1 VSAQDSDAIL
11 AAARASLIDQR
22 AGGRRVATGRSIG
35 QRSAAMRRA
44 QTKRNA
50 AAAVGVVLALF
61 ITIKLAELIL
71 HGIGLMAVV
80 GIAVLVAIMMGMVFT
95 RTTPLRVPSLE
106 QLRNAPAKTL
116 VADTQVWLE
125 AQRPALPAPALNL
138 VGQIGGQLDQLATQL
153 DRLDESTP
161 AVAQVRQLVGH
172 HLPDLVGAYT
182 AIPPS
187 LRSARQGETSPDEQL
202 AVSLGKISTEID
214 SVTRQLAEGAIDK
227 LAIQN
232 RFLDYKYGGDEV
244 SGG

>member
-1 VSAQDSDAIL
+1 MAAQDSDAIL
-11 AAARASLIDQR
+11 AAARASLNNQR
-22 AGGRRVATGRSIG
+22 AGGRRVLGKPIG
-35 QRSAAMRRA
+35 QRSAAIRRA
-44 QTKRNA
+44 QTKRK
-50 AAAVGVVLALF
+50 AVLAVAVVLALF
-61 ITIKLAELIL
+61 MAMKIAGLIL
-71 HGIGLMAVV
+71 HGVGLLAIA
-80 GIAVLVAIMMGMVFT
+80 GAVLVGIIALMALT
-95 RTTPLRVPSLE
+95 RQTPIKIPSLE
-106 QLRNAPAKTL
+106 QLRAAPAKTL

-161 AVAQVRQLVGH
+161 AVAQVRQLVGQ

-187 LRSARQGETSPDEQL
+187 LRSAQQGETSPDEQL
-202 AVSLGKISTEID
+202 AASLGKISTEID

-227 LAIQN
+227 LAIHN

-244 SGG
+244 SS

>member
-1 VSAQDSDAIL
+1 MSAQDSDAIL
-11 AAARASLIDQR
+11 AAARASLNDQR
-22 AGGRRVATGRSIG
+22 AGGRRVAGKPIG
-35 QRSAAMRRA
+35 QRSAARQRRA

-50 AAAVGVVLALF
+50 LAAVAVVLALF
-61 ITIKLAELIL
+61 LAMKLAGLIL
-71 HGIGLMAVV
+71 YGIGMLAFAA
-80 GIAVLVAIMMGMVFT
+80 IAVLVGIIALTVLT
-95 RTTPLRVPSLE
+95 RAKPLRVPSLE
-106 QLRNAPAKTL
+106 QLRAAPAKTL

-125 AQRPALPAPALNL
+125 AQRPALPAPTLNL

-161 AVAQVRQLVGH
+161 AVAQVRQLVGQ

-187 LRSARQGETSPDEQL
+187 LRSAKQGEASPDEQL
-202 AVSLGKISTEID
+202 AASLGKISTEID
-214 SVTRQLAEGAIDK
+214 SVTRQLAEGSIDR
-227 LAIQN
+227 LAIQT

>member
-1 VSAQDSDAIL
+1 MSANDSDAIL
-11 AAARASLIDQR
+11 AAARASLNDQR
-22 AGGRRVATGRSIG
+22 AGGRRVAGRSIG

-44 QTKRNA
+44 QTKRSAAKAVAVVVALFVAMKLAGLILFGIGLLAFA
-50 AAAVGVVLALF
+50 AAAVLA
-61 ITIKLAELIL
+61 
-71 HGIGLMAVV
+71 GIVALMM
-80 GIAVLVAIMMGMVFT
+80 LT
-95 RTTPLRVPSLE
+95 RATPLRVPSLE
-106 QLRNAPAKTL
+106 QLRAAPAKTL

-187 LRSARQGETSPDEQL
+187 LRSAKQGQASPDEQL
-202 AVSLGKISTEID
+202 AASLGKISVEID

-232 RFLDYKYGGDEV
+232 RFLDYKYGGEEI
-244 SGG
+244 SQG

>member
-1 VSAQDSDAIL
+1 MSANESDAIL
-11 AAARASLIDQR
+11 AAARASLNDQR
-22 AGGRRVATGRSIG
+22 AGGRRVAGPSIG

-44 QTKRNA
+44 QTKRRA
-50 AAAVGVVLALF
+50 ALAVGVVLALF
-61 ITIKLAELIL
+61 LAVKLAGLIL
-71 HGIGLMAVV
+71 HGIGFLAIVA
-80 GIAVLVAIMMGMVFT
+80 AVLVGIVALMALT
-95 RTTPLRVPSLE
+95 RSTPLRVPSLE
-106 QLRNAPAKTL
+106 QLRAAPAKTL
-116 VADTQVWLE
+116 VADSQVWLE

-138 VGQIGGQLDQLATQL
+138 VSQIGGQLDQLATQL

-161 AVAQVRQLVGH
+161 AVAQVRQLVGQ

-187 LRSARQGETSPDEQL
+187 LRSAKQGEASPDETL
-202 AVSLGKISTEID
+202 AASLGKISTEID

>member
-1 VSAQDSDAIL
+1 MSAQDSDAIL
-11 AAARASLIDQR
+11 AAARASLNDQR
-22 AGGRRVATGRSIG
+22 AGGRRVVKGPIG

-44 QTKRNA
+44 QTKRKA
-50 AAAVGVVLALF
+50 MIAVAVVLALF
-61 ITIKLAELIL
+61 VAVKIAGVIL
-71 HGIGLMAVV
+71 HGIGVLAIAAVVLLGIVALMA
-80 GIAVLVAIMMGMVFT
+80 LT
-95 RTTPLRVPSLE
+95 RSTPLRVPSLE
-106 QLRNAPAKTL
+106 QLRAAPAKTL

-161 AVAQVRQLVGH
+161 AVAQVRQLVGQ

-187 LRSARQGETSPDEQL
+187 LRSAKQGESSPDEQL
-202 AVSLGKISTEID
+202 AASLGKISTEID
-214 SVTRQLAEGAIDK
+214 SVTRQLAEGSIDK
-227 LAIQN
+227 LAIQT

>member
-1 VSAQDSDAIL
+1 MSAQDSDAIL
-11 AAARASLIDQR
+11 AAARASLNDQR
-22 AGGRRVATGRSIG
+22 AGGRRVAGKPIGR
-35 QRSAAMRRA
+35 RSAAMRRA

-50 AAAVGVVLALF
+50 LAAVAVVLALF
-61 ITIKLAELIL
+61 VAMKLAEFFL
-71 HGIGLMAVV
+71 HNIPLLAYAGVVLAGIVALM
-80 GIAVLVAIMMGMVFT
+80 VLT
-95 RTTPLRVPSLE
+95 RSTPVKVPSLE
-106 QLRNAPAKTL
+106 QLRAAPAKTL

-161 AVAQVRQLVGH
+161 AVAQVRQLVGQ

-187 LRSARQGETSPDEQL
+187 LRSAKQGEASPDEQL
-202 AVSLGKISTEID
+202 AASLGKISTEID
-214 SVTRQLAEGAIDK
+214 SVTRQLAEGSIDK
-227 LAIQN
+227 LAIQT